1 MSDITPINP
10 ASGLP
15 EEDPLELLL
24 DEVSDEDFGNTR
36 IDDSTKA
43 VLKEW
48 SAQDFASIY
57 TRFRPHLERHARRFL
72 RNQSQVDE
80 VVQDA
85 FLYLMVTLP
94 ELDSELGVL
103 RFLKWK
109 TRLLCLD
116 VIRASGRAQIS
127 DIDAHP
133 EFEATNTDV
142 SAEIEHAEDAAIVRL
157 ALSKLNP
164 RHREVLIASMY
175 EEKTS
180 AEIAA
185 QVGLT
190 ENATNQLIFRAR
202 SAFKKALLGEDVDTT
217 GMSVSKILSVAARK
231 AAFEAKKVGAQAM
244 VFVLFLILGIGAVVN
259 FTSRPNNQIQAG
271 PTQTP
276 SSQLPSPAAP
286 VTQAPVAGGA
296 ETAAPNAT
304 SGEVVQNQTPTA
316 LPTTNAAQPVAAAPS
331 PAASATASTSPFSK
345 NALQSL
351 YAAAPEVAY
360 ASKAEVKLT
369 ADFRQ
374 DYLVSAG
381 TGAFAEFSFDAD
393 AENPFQEVKF
403 TITVADKQY
412 VVYVSQAETIKA
424 VDKSGNQR
432 FVFFSSMKYFV
443 DSKGKVWDQ
452 AEVAKGTVRLEMVV
466 NNSTR
471 QVVGSGLNILPTN

>member
-1 MSDITPINP
+1 
-10 ASGLP
+10 
-15 EEDPLELLL
+15 
-24 DEVSDEDFGNTR
+24 
-36 IDDSTKA
+36 
-43 VLKEW
+43 
-48 SAQDFASIY
+48 
-57 TRFRPHLERHARRFL
+57 
-72 RNQSQVDE
+72 
-80 VVQDA
+80 
-85 FLYLMVTLP
+85 
-94 ELDSELGVL
+94 
-103 RFLKWK
+103 
-109 TRLLCLD
+109 
-116 VIRASGRAQIS
+116 
-127 DIDAHP
+127 
-133 EFEATNTDV
+133 
-142 SAEIEHAEDAAIVRL
+142 
-157 ALSKLNP
+157 
-164 RHREVLIASMY
+164 
-175 EEKTS
+175 
-180 AEIAA
+180 
-185 QVGLT
+185 
-190 ENATNQLIFRAR
+190 
-202 SAFKKALLGEDVDTT
+202 
-217 GMSVSKILSVAARK
+217 MSVSKILSVAARK

-244 VFVLFLILGIGAVVN
+244 VFALFLILGIGAVVN

-286 VTQAPVAGGA
+286 VTQAPIAGGT
-296 ETAAPNAT
+296 ETTAPNAS
-304 SGEVVQNQTPTA
+304 SGEVVQNQTPTS

-331 PAASATASTSPFSK
+331 QAASPAATTSPFNR

-351 YAAAPEVAY
+351 YAPAPEIAY
-360 ASKAEVKLT
+360 VSKAEVKLT

-374 DYLVSAG
+374 DYLVSAS

-412 VVYVSQAETIKA
+412 VVFVSQAETIKA

>member
-1 MSDITPINP
+1 
-10 ASGLP
+10 
-15 EEDPLELLL
+15 
-24 DEVSDEDFGNTR
+24 
-36 IDDSTKA
+36 
-43 VLKEW
+43 
-48 SAQDFASIY
+48 
-57 TRFRPHLERHARRFL
+57 
-72 RNQSQVDE
+72 
-80 VVQDA
+80 
-85 FLYLMVTLP
+85 
-94 ELDSELGVL
+94 
-103 RFLKWK
+103 
-109 TRLLCLD
+109 
-116 VIRASGRAQIS
+116 
-127 DIDAHP
+127 
-133 EFEATNTDV
+133 
-142 SAEIEHAEDAAIVRL
+142 
-157 ALSKLNP
+157 
-164 RHREVLIASMY
+164 MY

-202 SAFKKALLGEDVDTT
+202 SAFKKALLGDDVDTT

-276 SSQLPSPAAP
+276 SSQLPSPAVP
-286 VTQAPVAGGA
+286 VTQAPIAGGT
-296 ETAAPNAT
+296 ETAAPNEP
-304 SGEVVQNQTPTA
+304 SGEVVQNQTPTS

-331 PAASATASTSPFSK
+331 QAASPAASTSPFNR

-374 DYLVSAG
+374 DYLVSAS